1 MAQHV
6 LNQRREDWI
15 VHRREPYQT
24 RVQPLKLALGHR
36 VEIDATNA
44 LVDTRA
50 LQPTKENLGSTR
62 IGDHA
67 LAQTT
72 LDLRVRRG
80 LTATAGCEAVH
91 LGPGPWIASWGT
103 SSRCLRAMPL

>member
-1 MAQHV
+1 VAQHV

-44 LVDTRA
+44 LIGTRA
-50 LQPTKENLGSTR
+50 LQPTEKNLSSTG
-62 IGDHA
+62 IGNSA
-67 LAQTT
+67 L
-72 LDLRVRRG
+72 
-80 LTATAGCEAVH
+80 
-91 LGPGPWIASWGT
+91 S
-103 SSRCLRAMPL
+103 